1 MLEQL
6 IAPNVEEIQDCLKNN
21 NGNLKMTTNWIV
33 NNGEE
38 LIFSHEMLGI
48 PFKNMQVIV
57 NALFFKPW
65 RLFDPY
71 PTAYQEISKNVKWG
85 SIDTLVKQGEKIEV
99 NPIAFISLISCFK
112 GKDKD
117 SSINLS
123 NIIEQLTYSNTE
135 KRFLVTLSS
144 EEDVQSKEKE
154 IEIAKTP
161 IMRLNKDAEI
171 GDFRISEEGGGYR
184 GFWAFF

>member
-6 IAPNVEEIQDCLKNN
+6 IAPKVEEIQDCLKNN
-21 NGNLKMTTNWIV
+21 NGNLKMTTSWLV

-38 LIFSHEMLGI
+38 LIFSYEMLGI

-57 NALFFKPW
+57 NTLFFNPSVLKP
-65 RLFDPY
+65 Y
-71 PTAYQEISKNVKWG
+71 SNAYHEISKNVKWA

-117 SSINLS
+117 SPSNLS
-123 NIIEQLTYSNTE
+123 NIIEQLTYSSTV
-135 KRFLVTLSS
+135 KKFLVTLSS

-171 GDFRISEEGGGYR
+171 EDFRISEEGGGYR